1 MVHYLDSLT
10 DPRLDPY
17 RRLKERE
24 LARDGRRFIAEGP
37 HLVRRLL
44 ASDFP
49 TESVLLSARRA
60 DEFAV
65 HVPPDIPVYI
75 LPDPLIHQVIGYRF
89 HSGVI
94 ACGRRKPP
102 VPLASLIPP
111 SPAPALLTICPEIA
125 NTENL
130 GAIIRISAAFG
141 ASALILGQRCC
152 DPFFRQSIRISM
164 GTVFRLP
171 IHYSA
176 DLSADIR
183 LLRQVHD
190 ISVIATVLDE
200 SAASLR
206 SFKPPTRSALM
217 FGNEA
222 QGLDSTWIS
231 QSDQSLTIPMRLGTD
246 SLNVS
251 IAAAVFLYH
260 FTQNRD

>member
-1 MVHYLDSLT
+1 MIFTLDSLD
-10 DPRLDPY
+10 DPRLEPY

-44 ASDFP
+44 DSDFS

-60 DEFAV
+60 DGFSRQV
-65 HVPPDIPVYI
+65 PDHVPVYI

-102 VPLASLIPP
+102 VPLATLIPP
-111 SPAPALLTICPEIA
+111 PPAPARVVVCPEIA

-130 GAIIRISAAFG
+130 GALIRISAAFG
-141 ASALILGQRCC
+141 VSAMILGPRSC
-152 DPFFRQSIRISM
+152 DPFFRQSIRVSM

-171 IHYSA
+171 IFCSN
-176 DLSADIR
+176 DLSKD
-183 LLRQVHD
+183 LNQLRQEHQMR
-190 ISVIATVLDE
+190 IFATVLDE
-200 SAASLR
+200 NAVELSAV
-206 SFKPPTRSALM
+206 KPPARSALL

-222 QGLDSTWIS
+222 QGLEKQWVE
-231 QSDQSLTIPMRLGTD
+231 QADQSITIPMKLGTD
-246 SLNVS
+246 SLNISV
-251 IAAAVFLYH
+251 AAAVFLYH
-260 FTQNRD
+260 FAQAMP